1 MTSEMR
7 KELLWALTGRRRMS
21 LWHCIVQI
29 LRLKPLSD
37 SMSLPVLTTH
47 IFSLRASLP
56 LAFIPCLR
64 WSMPLEQLVFFLMKF
79 LIRCL
84 APVKWLHRID
94 CCLMA
99 TRMISLSPCLL
110 TTQVL
115 RLIRW
120 NPPLMSFRRTLH
132 GRVAGSLF

>member
-1 MTSEMR
+1 MR

-47 IFSLRASLP
+47 IFSLRVFLP

-64 WSMPLEQLVFFLMKF
+64 WSMPLEQHVFFLMIF

-84 APVKWLHRID
+84 ASAKCLHRIG
-94 CCLMA
+94 CGLMV
-99 TRMISLSPCLL
+99 TLMTSLSPCLQ
-110 TTQVL
+110 TTRAL

-120 NPPLMSFRRTLH
+120 NPLLMSFRKIQH
-132 GRVAGSLF
+132 GHAIGSLF